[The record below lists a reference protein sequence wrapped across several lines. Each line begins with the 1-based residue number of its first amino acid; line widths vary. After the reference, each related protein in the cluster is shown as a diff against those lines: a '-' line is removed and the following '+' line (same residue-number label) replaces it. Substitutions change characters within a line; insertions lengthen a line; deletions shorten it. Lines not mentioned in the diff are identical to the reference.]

1 MSVPITSVT
10 SYAGNSQIYI
20 SIPDIAFKFQ
30 THISSSPLNTPTFM
44 SHRHT
49 TQQVQN

>member
-1 MSVPITSVT
+1 MSLPITSVT

-20 SIPDIAFKFQ
+20 SIPDTAFKFQ
-30 THISSSPLNTPTFM
+30 THISSSPLNIPTFM
-44 SHRHT
+44 SYRHT